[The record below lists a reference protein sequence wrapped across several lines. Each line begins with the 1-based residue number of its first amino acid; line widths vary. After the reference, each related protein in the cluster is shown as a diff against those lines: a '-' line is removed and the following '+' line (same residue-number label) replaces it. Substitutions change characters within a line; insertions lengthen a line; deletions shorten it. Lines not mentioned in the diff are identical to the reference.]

1 MFTLS
6 RLEVLFY
13 YASPLPASSSMS
25 SEGLMDR
32 LLALRGGVG
41 VENLVEDVL
50 LLLPPADLRV
60 SRQVCKCWNGLVLAL
75 WRSKPGKRRLE
86 AKLREG
92 WRSSDNTAMQLGV
105 ARSQVTKLFL
115 VWFSK
120 ENFWACFS

>member
-1 MFTLS
+1 MCS
-6 RLEVLFY
+6 RMDGGWLV
-13 YASPLPASSSMS
+13 
-25 SEGLMDR
+25 EGL
-32 LLALRGGVG
+32 LAQGL
-41 VENLVEDVL
+41 EELVERVL
-50 LLLPPADLRV
+50 LLLPPADLRA
-60 SRQVCKCWNGLVLAL
+60 SRQVCTRWNCLVLAL